1 MGKEPKMAIRVH
13 LADDHTMFREGL
25 ESILASR
32 GGGIEVVGRSSSGG
46 EEALAL
52 IEENKP
58 DVVIAQIDVDL
69 NTARE
74 VLSKIRSSSPDS
86 RIVVLTMFDNLR
98 YLKALSKMGV
108 DAYIHKSSSSEE
120 LLATI
125 ASASRDPAEGNVVV
139 SMPRG
144 LLERMGEEPVGML
157 SERETEIMVLA
168 ARGRSNYQISEEL
181 HISEATVKR
190 HLANVYQKIGVRS
203 RSEGVRKALMEQWIG
218 LAEITSADGDG
229 SSGS

>member
-1 MGKEPKMAIRVH
+1 MWEEPIMAIRVH
-13 LADDHTMFREGL
+13 LADDHTLFREGL

-32 GGGIEVVGRSSSGG
+32 GGGIEVVGRSSTGG

-58 DVVIAQIDVDL
+58 DVIIAQIDVDL

-74 VLSKIRSSSPDS
+74 VLFRIRSSSPDS
-86 RIVVLTMFDNLR
+86 RIVVLTMFDDLR
-98 YLKALSKMGV
+98 FLKALSKMGI

-125 ASASRDPAEGNVVV
+125 DAASRDPTGENVVV

-157 SERETEIMVLA
+157 SERETQIMVLA
-168 ARGRSNYQISEEL
+168 ARGCSNYEISEEL

-218 LAEITSADGDG
+218 LSEITSADGDG